1 MAVTTTDSAN
11 GQPFILIVSHALT
24 GHLAPMIRIASALHA
39 RDWPVSFLG
48 PTAHRSRIE
57 ASGAVFFPL
66 LGDADLNDKLYYERP
81 PTADYGSLPWWER
94 VLVDLERQ
102 CIAPLPAQWECV
114 KATLEALHTRDPAR
128 RVLVLAEAF
137 FLGVLPLRHGAPLP
151 AGIRRPRSI
160 CVSVTAPAIHSRDL
174 PPFGY
179 PFPFDMT
186 PEGRARNVRL
196 WERSWARRAAPL
208 TVLLESKMREAG
220 ATRAVDEVFLS
231 GGNYTCHERIL
242 QLGVPGLEYPR
253 SDWPPGFR
261 FVGLV
266 QGPPRRQRSGS
277 SSQGAVKEPGFPWWP
292 ELVVNSALERDD
304 PRRRKVVVV
313 TQGTVEINLRDLIMP
328 TIEAFADPQHSDKV
342 LVVAILGWKGASLAQ
357 YSTTEGQPFGLPV
370 NARVADYLSYDAALA
385 HADVWVHNGGFGA
398 VGHGV
403 AHGVPQVVAGEGMD
417 KTENAR
423 RVAWCGAGVD
433 LGTARPTAE
442 AVREAVE
449 RVLFREDGSGGE
461 GFAERVAALR
471 RESEALDCFAIVDE
485 ELRRLM
491 GCEPSE

>member
-1 MAVTTTDSAN
+1 MTTTDSAK
-11 GQPFILIVSHALT
+11 GQPFVLMVSHALT

-66 LGDADLNDKLYYERP
+66 RADADLDDKLYYERP
-81 PTADYGSLPWWER
+81 PTADYSSLPWWER

-102 CIAPLPAQWECV
+102 CVAPLVTQWECV
-114 KATLEALHTRDPAR
+114 KAALEALHARDPAR
-128 RVLVLAEAF
+128 QVLVLAEAF

-160 CVSVTAPAIHSRDL
+160 CVSVTVPAIRSRDL

-186 PEGRARNVRL
+186 PEGRARNARL

-208 TVLLESKMREAG
+208 TALLESKMREAG
-220 ATRAVDEVFLS
+220 ATGAIDEIFLS

-261 FVGLV
+261 FAGLV

-277 SSQGAVKEPGFPWWP
+277 GSGSQITAKEPDFPWWP
-292 ELVVNSALERDD
+292 ELVANSALGRGD

-313 TQGTVEINLRDLIMP
+313 TQGTVEIDPRDLIMP
-328 TIEAFADPQHSDKV
+328 TIEAFAGPRHSGRV
-342 LVVAILGWKGASLAQ
+342 LVVAILGWKDASLDPFA
-357 YSTTEGQPFGLPV
+357 TTERLPA

-385 HADVWVHNGGFGA
+385 HADAWVHNGGFGA

-423 RVAWCGAGVD
+423 RVAGCGAGVD
-433 LGTARPTAE
+433 LGTPRPTAE

-449 RVLFREDGSGGE
+449 RVLFREDGSDGD

-485 ELRRLM
+485 ELRGLI
-491 GCEPSE
+491 ESERSE